1 MRRKG
6 EYFAL
11 EIDSSDED
19 LMGSVP
25 FFFEKEA
32 LNTSLTNIGIL
43 KRNVV
48 LLKIVMT

>member
-1 MRRKG
+1 MRRKD

-25 FFFEKEA
+25 IFRKGSIEYK
-32 LNTSLTNIGIL
+32 LNKHWTPRNSVEISKL
-43 KRNVV
+43 KD
-48 LLKIVMT
+48 

>member
-32 LNTSLTNIGIL
+32 LNTSLTNIG
-43 KRNVV
+43 
-48 LLKIVMT
+48 LLTNPLD